1 VTGRRTAAALL
12 GVLLACAACVG
23 PATTT
28 SVYRGKAGHTAED
41 ALSQLETAR
50 LAVETAQR
58 GNLLHASLEVMLT
71 ESEDGFDSVQAT
83 FDSIQPPDSTEADQL
98 RDKLDKMLAAGSD
111 GLAQLRIAA
120 RRGDSAELRSTNT
133 ELGAVSEQLQAFSDD
148 PSA

>member
-1 VTGRRTAAALL
+1 VTGRLTAAVLAAT
-12 GVLLACAACVG
+12 LLACAACVG
-23 PATTT
+23 PAPTT

-71 ESEDGFDSVQAT
+71 ESEDGFDSIQAT
-83 FDSIQPPDSTEADQL
+83 FDSIQPPDSAEADRL
-98 RDKLDKMLAAGSD
+98 RDKLDTILSDGAD

-120 RRGDSAELRSTNT
+120 RRGDSAVLVSTNA
-133 ELGAVSEQLQAFSDD
+133 ELATVSQQLQAFSDD
-148 PSA
+148 PRA

>member
-1 VTGRRTAAALL
+1 MTGRRTAAVLISTLL
-12 GVLLACAACVG
+12 VCAACVG

-71 ESEDGFDSVQAT
+71 EAENGFDSIQAT

-98 RDKLDKMLAAGSD
+98 RDKLDRILTAGSD

-120 RRGDSAELRSTNT
+120 RRGDSAQLYSTSAD
-133 ELGAVSEQLQAFSDD
+133 LGAVSKQLQAFSDN
-148 PSA
+148 PRA

>member
-1 VTGRRTAAALL
+1 MTGRRIAAALA
-12 GVLLACAACVG
+12 GTLLACAACVG

-50 LAVETAQR
+50 LAVETDRR

-71 ESEDGFDSVQAT
+71 EAEDGFSSIQAT

-98 RDKLDKMLAAGSD
+98 RDKLDKILAAGSD

-120 RRGDSAELRSTNT
+120 RRGDSAVLYSTSA
-133 ELGAVSEQLQAFSDD
+133 ELGAVSEQLQAFSDN
-148 PSA
+148 PHA

>member
-1 VTGRRTAAALL
+1 VIGRRTAALL
-12 GVLLACAACVG
+12 CLTLLAAAGCVG
-23 PATTT
+23 PAPTT

-71 ESEDGFDSVQAT
+71 ESEDGFSSIQAT

-120 RRGDSAELRSTNT
+120 RRGDSAELSATSA
-133 ELGAVSEQLQAFSDD
+133 ELGAVSKQLRAFSDD
-148 PSA
+148 PRP